1 MKHAMCA
8 ITIKR
13 NKDKE
18 MLQDIYD
25 DLRLALGNYEEN
37 ENEENFYVDI
47 CTLEEKLA
55 DYLN

>member
-1 MKHAMCA
+1 MCA

-25 DLRLALGNYEEN
+25 DLCLALSNYEEN

-55 DYLN
+55 KYLN